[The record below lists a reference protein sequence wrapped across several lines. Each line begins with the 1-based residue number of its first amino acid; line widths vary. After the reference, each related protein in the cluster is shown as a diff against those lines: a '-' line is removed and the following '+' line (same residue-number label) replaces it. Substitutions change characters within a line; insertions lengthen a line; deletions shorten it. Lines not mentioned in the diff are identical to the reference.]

1 MAIKITENGVVN
13 YENSPDTNRKL
24 FPNLNICGKQIGEL
38 VEVSGQTPVIVAE
51 ENTRYICGEVTSLDF
66 TPCASGICDIRFTAA
81 SISTV
86 LTLPS
91 TLKLPDWFDP
101 TSLEANTTYEI
112 NVVDGVY
119 GAVMSWA

>member
-1 MAIKITENGVVN
+1 MAIRITEDGVVN
-13 YENSPDTNRKL
+13 YENSPDINRKL
-24 FPNLNICGKQIGEL
+24 FPNLNTCGKEIDKS

-66 TPCASGICDIRFTAA
+66 TPCASGICDIRFTTA

-86 LTLPS
+86 LTLPQ
-91 TLKLPDWFDP
+91 TVKFPVWFDP
-101 TSLEANTTYEI
+101 TALEVNTTYEI
-112 NVVDGVY
+112 NVMDGIY